1 MENINAIIKKI
12 NQEHPEFK
20 AKVTTTSW
28 IDPNTNENIVYYRLI
43 LDGEYWCSR
52 KTIKEME
59 DYLIAWS
66 SSGFPI
72 MITQEEMEQALND
85 DFNLDPLI

>member
-1 MENINAIIKKI
+1 
-12 NQEHPEFK
+12 
-20 AKVTTTSW
+20 
-28 IDPNTNENIVYYRLI
+28 
-43 LDGEYWCSR
+43 
-52 KTIKEME
+52 ME